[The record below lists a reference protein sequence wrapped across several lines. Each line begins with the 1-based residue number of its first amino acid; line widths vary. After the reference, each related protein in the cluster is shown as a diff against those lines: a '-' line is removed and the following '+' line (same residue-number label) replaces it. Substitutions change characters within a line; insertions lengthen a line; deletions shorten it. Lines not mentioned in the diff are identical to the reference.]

1 MTKTVRDVMTPVNR
15 LAILDSTASVAQAQ
29 SQMTVLNVNSIL
41 VKPYKGS
48 RTWRVFTSSDFL
60 IAIQSGENPKNLP
73 LSDFSTG
80 YPNSVTPDTTL
91 KDCLENMVTA
101 GEQHC
106 LVIDRNGD
114 VVGMISTH
122 DILAIQ
128 TSNLN
133 GEFSTMRQEGSRKG
147 IPTTVNKGEM
157 ERKLKVFLC
166 HASDDKPAV
175 KQIYQKLKR
184 ASFDP
189 WLDEEKLL
197 PGQDWH
203 QEIRKAVKTSDI
215 IIVFFSQK
223 SINKSG
229 FVQKE
234 IKYALDIAD
243 EQPEGKIFLIPF
255 RLEECEIPERVQRW
269 QWVDGF
275 TEIGQR
281 KLIKVLRNHANAL
294 KIKLSP

>member
-1 MTKTVRDVMTPVNR
+1 MTPVNR
-15 LAILDSTASVAQAQ
+15 LAMLDSTASVAQAQ

-48 RTWRVFTSSDFL
+48 RTWRVFTYGDYL
-60 IAIQSGENPKNLP
+60 GAIQTGENPKDLP
-73 LSDFSTG
+73 LSDFSTEF
-80 YPNSVTPDTTL
+80 PNSVTPDTTL
-91 KDCLENMVTA
+91 KKCLDVMVGA
-101 GEQHC
+101 GVQHC
-106 LVIDRNGD
+106 LVIDNNGD

-122 DILAIQ
+122 DVMAIQ
-128 TSNLN
+128 TRKVN
-133 GEFSTMRQEGSRKG
+133 GEYSTIRKEDNIRG
-147 IPTTVNKGEM
+147 TLITVNKNET

-175 KQIYQKLKR
+175 RQLYQKLKK
-184 ASFDP
+184 AGFDP

-197 PGQDWH
+197 PGQDWN
-203 QEIRKAVKTSDI
+203 QEIRKAVKASDI

-243 EQPEGKIFLIPF
+243 EQPEGKIFLIPL

-275 TEIGQR
+275 TDSGQR

-294 KIKLSP
+294 KVKLSP